1 MSTQARDGGEGP
13 PNLIELDDVSKVYR
27 SGDLEVSALKHVSL
41 SIGQASFVSFVG
53 PSGSG
58 KSTLLNLLGCL
69 DQPSEGSV
77 LIAGTR
83 VNDLDRVQRARFRGE
98 HLGFVFQNFNLLP
111 VMTVFENIE
120 YPLFMVQEMPKA
132 QRTERVLELLD
143 KVGMLD
149 QKDKYPGQISGGQKQ
164 RVAVARALVTRPQIV
179 LADEPTANLDSANA
193 FQVIEVLH
201 HMRDAYGT
209 TFIFATHDPR
219 ITKEAEVTYAIE
231 DGVIKGRTAVER
243 QGVGR

>member
-1 MSTQARDGGEGP
+1 ME
-13 PNLIELDDVSKVYR
+13 LIELDDVTKVYQ
-27 SGDLEVSALKHVSL
+27 SGEASVTALKHVTL
-41 SIGQASFVSFVG
+41 SIGEASFVSFIG

-69 DQPSEGSV
+69 DQPTEGSV
-77 LIAGTR
+77 TIAGTR
-83 VNDLDRVQRARFRGE
+83 VNGLDRVQRARFRGD

-132 QRTERVLELLD
+132 ERTQRVLELLE

-149 QKDKYPGQISGGQKQ
+149 QKDKFPGQLSGGQKQ
-164 RVAVARALVTRPQIV
+164 RVSVARALVTRPKIV

-193 FQVIEVLH
+193 FQVIQVLH
-201 HMRDAYGT
+201 HMRDVYGT

-231 DGVIKGRTAVER
+231 DGAIKERTAMPR
-243 QGVGR
+243 PGVSS